1 MYNIISY
8 NILQKKFGWRA
19 NLIKKK
25 NLTIAAIVSFCK
37 MINRA
42 KEREKTQQK
51 LEKERSE
58 RHEEKKISIRSNEGR

>member
-19 NLIKKK
+19 NFDKKK
-25 NLTIAAIVSFCK
+25 NLTIATIVSFCK

-42 KEREKTQQK
+42 KEREKTLQK

-58 RHEEKKISIRSNEGR
+58 RHEEKKISIR